1 MGFSGHPNNWEGK
14 NQGLCIDQNFRC
26 MYGITIPILPCHMN
40 VIGCRY
46 VGTFRYN
53 GTMFLA
59 HMHCPHTHMHSVV
72 SKRSILF
79 DFNKLPCLI
88 FISAFALL
96 ACCGLPGSKT
106 ASVKC
111 HLHPGDFSPSCFPGA
126 PHLNP
131 THSQPQRVLE
141 ILRRVALMH
150 GTVALSL
157 PNQRKGHPLAVQ
169 LKSSRHLLSV
179 SDK

>member
-1 MGFSGHPNNWEGK
+1 MTADFASGMVHWGADTWGSVDIPIIGK
-14 NQGLCIDQNFRC
+14 VRNKACAQIRTSDVPVC
-26 MYGITIPILPCHMN
+26 TVPILPCHMN
-40 VIGCRY
+40 VIGCRH

-59 HMHCPHTHMHSVV
+59 HSCIHMHIVV

-88 FISAFALL
+88 FISALALL

-106 ASVKC
+106 ANVKC
-111 HLHPGDFSPSCFPGA
+111 HLHPGDFSPSSFPGA

-131 THSQPQRVLE
+131 THS
-141 ILRRVALMH
+141 
-150 GTVALSL
+150 
-157 PNQRKGHPLAVQ
+157 
-169 LKSSRHLLSV
+169 
-179 SDK
+179 